1 MNIDAYA
8 MSEITI
14 VQLVTGQ
21 RGRELRTQQQMGI
34 IDWLFVPLFLA
45 FAICW
50 TALLFVIAIV
60 SLLVKTVFRSEI
72 SSRDL

>member
-1 MNIDAYA
+1 

-34 IDWLFVPLFLA
+34 IDWLFVPMFLV

-50 TALLFVIAIV
+50 TALLSVIAIV
-60 SLLVKTVFRSEI
+60 SFLVKTVSRS
-72 SSRDL
+72 